1 MASNGFRVQKACG
14 FASPAGL
21 ENPGSAELR
30 FGWSAFAALMQAPTH
45 FIILTYLLLAVT
57 KAINTHNF
65 MTGFVGDM
73 EESVSQ
79 KEVAVTY
86 ETLYEM
92 LRVEKSR
99 EEIQRLD
106 EGFLLDVLN
115 YLREKQ
121 KILDEA
127 DKKQDLFS
135 IDEREN
141 TQVQLVN
148 IRKIVRE
155 LYERREKKI
164 ADMALNRS
172 RTKSNLIDTTTL
184 LVHERYLFDSIV
196 SVLDSFRDSI
206 LHSVL
211 SLREPTISISLP
223 EAPKPAEPQQTA
235 VQPIE
240 QPPAPATKTIRFI
253 QPVEQFVGK
262 ELELYGPFQP
272 DQKEELPAEIA
283 DILIEKGSAVEV
295 QE

>member
-1 MASNGFRVQKACG
+1 
-14 FASPAGL
+14 
-21 ENPGSAELR
+21 
-30 FGWSAFAALMQAPTH
+30 
-45 FIILTYLLLAVT
+45 
-57 KAINTHNF
+57 
-65 MTGFVGDM
+65 M
-73 EESVSQ
+73 EESTVSQ

-92 LRVEKSR
+92 LRREKSR
-99 EEIQRLD
+99 EELQALD

-121 KILDEA
+121 RILDEA
-127 DKKQDLFS
+127 EKKQDLFS
-135 IDEREN
+135 LDEREK

-172 RTKSNLIDTTTL
+172 RTKSNLIDTSTL

-196 SVLDSFRDSI
+196 SVLDSFRGSV
-206 LHSVL
+206 LHNVL
-211 SLREPTISISLP
+211 SLREPSLTVNMPEPAKEIAPEEPKTI
-223 EAPKPAEPQQTA
+223 T
-235 VQPIE
+235 QPIA
-240 QPPAPATKTIRFI
+240 QAAPTIKFVKFT

-272 DQKEELPAEIA
+272 DQREQLPADIA

-295 QE
+295 PE